1 MRKRLVWF
9 VVLIAAIGLL
19 ATGSVASAKQ
29 TTVTLTARLS
39 GAQEV
44 PAADPD
50 GSGKAVVEIDVEAGQ
65 VCFDIKSLS
74 DVGTPNRGHI
84 HEAPAGMNGGIV
96 VPFFELRIPPAD
108 PGAPATDP
116 RNDALE
122 SGGLQD
128 CVPGDPA
135 VLARIVA
142 NPANFYVNVHNARF
156 PGGALRCQL
165 EA

>member
-39 GAQEV
+39 GANEV

-50 GSGKAVVEIDVEAGQ
+50 GSAKAVVMIDVGCRSGLLRPQ
-65 VCFDIKSLS
+65 VA
-74 DVGTPNRGHI
+74 VRHGTPNRGHI
-84 HEAPAGMNGGIV
+84 HEAPAGQNGAIV
-96 VPFFELRIPPAD
+96 VPFFELRIS
-108 PGAPATDP
+108 GRSRAPASDP
-116 RNDALE
+116 RNDQL
-122 SGGLQD
+122 GNGRLQD

-135 VLARIVA
+135 ALARIVA
-142 NPANFYVNVHNARF
+142 NPENFYVNVHNARF
-156 PGGALRCQL
+156 PRGSLRCQL
-165 EA
+165 ED

>member
-1 MRKRLVWF
+1 M
-9 VVLIAAIGLL
+9 LIAAIGLL

-50 GSGKAVVEIDVEAGQ
+50 GSGKAFVMIDVEAGE

-84 HEAPAGMNGGIV
+84 HEGAAGTNGGIV
-96 VPFFELRIPPAD
+96 VPFFD
-108 PGAPATDP
+108 
-116 RNDALE
+116 
-122 SGGLQD
+122 S
-128 CVPGDPA
+128 DPA
-135 VLARIVA
+135 MQ
-142 NPANFYVNVHNARF
+142 F
-156 PGGALRCQL
+156 PGPRRPIRGTMRSRAGDSRTACQAIRRCWR
-165 EA
+165 ASSPIRPAST

>member
-9 VVLIAAIGLL
+9 VVLALTVLL
-19 ATGSVASAKQ
+19 TTGGVATAKQ

-50 GSGKAVVEIDVEAGQ
+50 GSGKAFVMIDVEAGE

-74 DVGTPNRGHI
+74 DVGAPNRGHI
-84 HEAPAGMNGGIV
+84 HEGAAGVNGPIV

-122 SGGLQD
+122 SGRLMD
-128 CVPGDPA
+128 CVPGDPV

-142 NPANFYVNVHNARF
+142 NPGGFYVNVHNARF

-165 EA
+165 ET

>member
-9 VVLIAAIGLL
+9 VVLALTVLL
-19 ATGSVASAKQ
+19 ATGGVATARQ

-50 GSGKAVVEIDVEAGQ
+50 GSGKAFVMIDVEAGE

-84 HEAPAGMNGGIV
+84 HEGAAGVNGPIV
-96 VPFFELRIPPAD
+96 VPFFELRVPPAD

-122 SGGLQD
+122 SGRLMD
-128 CVPGDPA
+128 CVPGDP
-135 VLARIVA
+135 VILARIVA
-142 NPANFYVNVHNARF
+142 NPGGFYVNVHNARF

-165 EA
+165 ET

>member
-9 VVLIAAIGLL
+9 VVLALTVLL
-19 ATGSVASAKQ
+19 ATGGVATATQ

-50 GSGKAVVEIDVEAGQ
+50 GSGKAVVEIDVEAGE

-74 DVGTPNRGHI
+74 DTGTPNRGHI
-84 HEAPAGMNGGIV
+84 HEAPAGVNGPIV
-96 VPFFELRIPPAD
+96 VPFFELRPPPAD
-108 PGAPATDP
+108 PGAPASDP

-122 SGGLQD
+122 SGRLQD
-128 CVPGDPA
+128 CVPGDPT

-142 NPANFYVNVHNARF
+142 NPAGFYVNVHNTRF
-156 PGGALRCQL
+156 PGGSLRCQL
-165 EA
+165 EV

>member
-9 VVLIAAIGLL
+9 VVLLAAVGLL

-50 GSGKAVVEIDVEAGQ
+50 GSGKAFVMIDVEAGQ

-74 DVGTPNRGHI
+74 DTGTPNRGHI
-84 HEAPAGMNGGIV
+84 HEAPAGMNG
-96 VPFFELRIPPAD
+96 AD
-108 PGAPATDP
+108 RG
-116 RNDALE
+116 
-122 SGGLQD
+122 
-128 CVPGDPA
+128 A
-135 VLARIVA
+135 VLRAPH
-142 NPANFYVNVHNARF
+142 PA
-156 PGGALRCQL
+156 G
-165 EA
+165 

>member
-9 VVLIAAIGLL
+9 VVLAIMVLL
-19 ATGSVASAKQ
+19 ATGGVATANQ

-44 PAADPD
+44 PPADPD
-50 GSGKAVVEIDVEAGQ
+50 GSGKAVVEIDVEAGE
-65 VCFDIKSLS
+65 VCFDVKIS
-74 DVGTPNRGHI
+74 DTGTPNRGHI
-84 HEAPAGMNGGIV
+84 HRGVAGVNGGIV
-96 VPFFELRIPPAD
+96 VTFFELRIPPAE
-108 PGAPATDP
+108 PGAPASDP

-122 SGGLQD
+122 EGRLQD

-135 VLARIVA
+135 ILAEIVA
-142 NPANFYVNVHNARF
+142 NPAGFYVNVHNARY
-156 PGGALRCQL
+156 PGGNLRCQL

>member
-1 MRKRLVWF
+1 MRRRLVWF
-9 VVLIAAIGLL
+9 VVLIAAVGLL

-29 TTVTLTARLS
+29 TAVTLTARLS

-50 GSGKAVVEIDVEAGQ
+50 GSGKAFVMIDVEAGE

-84 HEAPAGMNGGIV
+84 HEGVAGVNGGIV

-122 SGGLQD
+122 SGRLQD

-142 NPANFYVNVHNARF
+142 NPAGFYVNVHNARF

-165 EA
+165 ET